1 MTSNNHPSQNWRK
14 RWKVDRAARVA
25 HHDSGLSVRFDAG
38 AEPISWEMT
47 LASPLPAGYNLDPH
61 RMRKTL
67 FDALRIWQESSCEG
81 LRLSGAVM
89 PSGTPERPD
98 LEQAL
103 ANSKLAQ
110 GSLQRDQ
117 LQAIHEDWRKARL
130 M

>member
-1 MTSNNHPSQNWRK
+1 
-14 RWKVDRAARVA
+14 
-25 HHDSGLSVRFDAG
+25 
-38 AEPISWEMT
+38 
-47 LASPLPAGYNLDPH
+47 
-61 RMRKTL
+61 
-67 FDALRIWQESSCEG
+67 
-81 LRLSGAVM
+81 M